1 MRFDHIMFVLEKY
14 YESILRTIELMH
26 VEADIWYVYL
36 NEFCHMCM
44 SKRRDE
50 YEKPEGISESSMVNA
65 NVQGKAVKSNGP
77 LNLLIT
83 SSPIDACK
91 TAVFLGKGCHP
102 YLFIH

>member
-1 MRFDHIMFVLEKY
+1 
-14 YESILRTIELMH
+14 
-26 VEADIWYVYL
+26 
-36 NEFCHMCM
+36 M